1 MKMYEYELVVE
12 WGGLGLRP
20 WLLLTCS
27 VFCKIYLAMSC
38 QDPVLS
44 PYPKAVWEL
53 PTDFSPTDIPKGLCK
68 EASCSSFPKS
78 IYFFKKKVD
87 GRPAIPISANI

>member
-53 PTDFSPTDIPKGLCK
+53 PTDSSPTDIPKGLCK